1 MVAQNCNTLNA
12 TEYVHFK
19 MNNFKYESFMSIKK
33 KSFSGFSGHSEQS
46 PKSTQRP
53 HFPRWYGL
61 HFLTASALFSF
72 HVSFNTIC
80 QTFLILGYLKIH
92 EFFISSVWIAYSL
105 DINITHFLL
114 PFSYADIIW
123 YFSFI
128 FFLSYL
134 VYIEEEEVTWI
145 MSKCW

>member
-1 MVAQNCNTLNA
+1 MQKIVIHSMPLNMFTLKWIILSMRA
-12 TEYVHFK
+12 
-19 MNNFKYESFMSIKK
+19 SCQLKK

-46 PKSTQRP
+46 PKFSQRP
-53 HFPRWYGL
+53 HFPRWCGL
-61 HFLTASALFSF
+61 HFLTSSALFSF

-92 EFFISSVWIAYSL
+92 EFLISSVWIAYSL

-128 FFLSYL
+128 FFSF
-134 VYIEEEEVTWI
+134 I
-145 MSKCW
+145 